1 MLWSAPNRLFGLIAA
16 LSLLAEVSHA
26 EEATSLSLGVS
37 ALSFRYA
44 EFPDDGRLRN
54 KETGIL
60 PGVNAAMKLTPGAWR
75 IGLAGSAHGGAV
87 DYDGAT
93 TAFRPHQ
100 TRTDTRIFNGMAS
113 LGYEFAASERVSL
126 TPYLGAGYRYWKR
139 DILPNRGVG
148 GLLEEYRWSYAA
160 LGLELAWQKSERL
173 RFGADVRLVRPVDA
187 KLDVAITPATT
198 LELDAQT
205 GYRIGLPIQWSF
217 SPRFGVSVEPYYE
230 RQDFGASLPKN
241 GILEPA
247 SDSHVFGVHL
257 NGRWTF

>member
-1 MLWSAPNRLFGLIAA
+1 MLWPVKSRLFGLIAA
-16 LSLLAEVSHA
+16 LSLLAEASHA
-26 EEATSLSLGVS
+26 EEATSVSLGVS

-44 EFPDDGRLRN
+44 EFPDDARLRN
-54 KETGIL
+54 KETSIL
-60 PGVNAAMKLTPGAWR
+60 PGINAALKLTPGSWR
-75 IGLAGSAHGGAV
+75 IGLAGSAHGGTV

-93 TAFRPHQ
+93 TSFRPHQ

-139 DILPNRGVG
+139 DILPNRGVS
-148 GLLEEYRWSYAA
+148 GLLEEYRWFYGAA
-160 LGLELAWQKSERL
+160 GLELAWKKSERW
-173 RFGADVRLVRPVDA
+173 RFGADVRLIRPVDA

-198 LELDAQT
+198 LELDIQT
-205 GYRIGLPIQWSF
+205 GYRIGLPIQWSL
-217 SPRFGVSVEPYYE
+217 SHRFGVSVEPYYE

-247 SDSHVFGVHL
+247 SDSHIFGVHL